1 VESKVNLPL
10 NIAVVGHT
18 NVGKTS
24 LIRTLT
30 RRGSFGDVS
39 SSPGTTRHVES
50 QVLMVN
56 GQKIVRLLDTPGFE
70 DSIGLFDA
78 IEYLDDGR
86 EKLGT
91 DRLTLF
97 LNSKEASISFSQET
111 KVIRQLLECDVVFY
125 VIDAREPVLGKY
137 QDELRIISLAAKPVF
152 PLLNFVASENSR
164 VDQWIKLLK
173 ELNLHTSIQF
183 DSVAYD
189 FFAEQQLYK
198 KMQTM
203 LANSWHQP
211 LESLINHRLE
221 SSLALLIAA
230 ANCVATLLIE
240 SAAYRQVIT
249 KNNAL
254 SSSSD
259 QLQQAIRKKEN
270 KATLDLLTLFQF
282 QPDDYG
288 ADLLP
293 VSENRWKLDLFD
305 PETLKQF
312 GVKATSTAAK
322 GAAIGLGVDMAVGG
336 VSLGAA
342 AALGALFGGIWQ
354 TGKQFG
360 REAIAYVSGERYLC
374 VEDNTLLL
382 IWRRNTALALALR
395 HRGHAAQTQI
405 VVKKPQS
412 KETTADKQVMKYISV
427 ARNHPEWSKRQG
439 LIGSTPAAK
448 QNNIAALAAIITDR
462 WQQIPSPK

>member
-1 VESKVNLPL
+1 MKSEVNLPL

-30 RRGSFGDVS
+30 RRSSFGDVS

-78 IEYLDDGR
+78 IEELDDGR

-97 LNSKEASISFSQET
+97 LNSKEATTSFSQEA
-111 KVIRQLLECDVVFY
+111 KVVRQLLECDVVFY

-152 PLLNFVASENSR
+152 PLLNFVVAENSR
-164 VDQWIKLLK
+164 VDQWTTLLK

-203 LANSWHQP
+203 LTNNWHQP

-221 SSLALLIAA
+221 SWQALLIAA

-240 SAAYRQVIT
+240 SAAFRQTIT
-249 KNNAL
+249 GDNAL
-254 SSSSD
+254 SSSAD
-259 QLQQAIRKKEN
+259 QLQQAIRKREH
-270 KATLDLLTLFQF
+270 KATLELLALFQF

-293 VSENRWKLDLFD
+293 VSENSWKLDLFD
-305 PETLKQF
+305 PETLKLF

-360 REAIAYVSGERYLC
+360 REAIAYISGERYLC
-374 VEDNTLLL
+374 VEDNTLRL
-382 IWRRNTALALALR
+382 IWRRNTALTLALR

-405 VVKKPQS
+405 VVDKFQS
-412 KETTADKQVMKYISV
+412 KETAAEKQVMKYISV
-427 ARNHPEWSKRQG
+427 ARNHPEWSNRQG
-439 LIGSTPAAK
+439 FIGSTPAAK
-448 QNNIAALAAIITDR
+448 QNSIAALAAIITDQ
-462 WQQIPSPK
+462 WQ